1 VTDGD
6 LVARARAGDHAAF
19 GDLVDRHRAAVHR
32 AAMAAL
38 GSHAEADEAAQDAFL
53 MAWRR
58 LDSFRGDSSFKTW
71 LLTIAWRQAINR
83 RRGLMKWWRRMVP
96 LDDSQVRLKPDTTN
110 ARATTKARGSYSG
123 DSDSGGARTDSPRI
137 MGISSTYT
145 GAADA
150 MGTSDV
156 VSGFGRTVGRSP
168 EELASSDELRR
179 SIVKAIRA
187 LTPKLRD
194 ALLLAQSGDYS
205 YEEIGTMVR
214 APVGTIKWRVSE
226 ARRRVREQLQRLG
239 HGELG

>member
-1 VTDGD
+1 
-6 LVARARAGDHAAF
+6 
-19 GDLVDRHRAAVHR
+19 
-32 AAMAAL
+32 
-38 GSHAEADEAAQDAFL
+38 
-53 MAWRR
+53 
-58 LDSFRGDSSFKTW
+58 
-71 LLTIAWRQAINR
+71 
-83 RRGLMKWWRRMVP
+83 
-96 LDDSQVRLKPDTTN
+96 
-110 ARATTKARGSYSG
+110 
-123 DSDSGGARTDSPRI
+123 

-145 GAADA
+145 AAANA

-156 VSGFGRTVGRSP
+156 VSGFSRTVGRSP

-226 ARRRVREQLQRLG
+226 ARRRVREQLQKLG